1 MATTPLRHALINA
14 HHQRRPLVMGVLN
27 VTPDSFS
34 DGGAYV
40 ATDAAVAHAL
50 AMHNAGAMI
59 IDVGGESTRP
69 GAEPVPATEELER
82 VIPVIEAL
90 RGQTSAYISVDTTKP
105 EVMAQAVRAG
115 ADLINDVRAL
125 QAPGAIDVVAQA
137 EVPVV
142 LMHMQGEPKTMQ
154 TQPTYSDVVAEV
166 SAFLLDRAQACQQGG
181 IDPASIVFDPGFGF
195 GKSLG
200 HNVAL
205 LKHLGQVCDLGH
217 PVLAGLSRKSM
228 LGAITGRQA
237 PETRVS
243 ASVAAALIAAQAGAA
258 IVRVHD
264 VEQTMDAL
272 KVWFAIDD
280 DVVDGDALIER
291 T

>member
-1 MATTPLRHALINA
+1 LINA

-69 GAEPVPATEELER
+69 GAEPVAANEELER

-90 RGQTSAYISVDTTKP
+90 RAQTSAYISVDTTKP
-105 EVMAQAVRAG
+105 EVMAQAVRVG
-115 ADLINDVRAL
+115 ADLINDVKAL

-137 EVPVV
+137 GVPVV

-166 SAFLLDRAQACQQGG
+166 CAFLLDRAQACQQGG
-181 IDPASIVFDPGFGF
+181 IDPASIAFDPGFGF

-205 LKHLGQVCDLGH
+205 LKHLGQVRDLGH

-237 PETRVS
+237 PETRVT

-280 DVVDGDALIER
+280 DVVDDDALIER
-291 T
+291 R